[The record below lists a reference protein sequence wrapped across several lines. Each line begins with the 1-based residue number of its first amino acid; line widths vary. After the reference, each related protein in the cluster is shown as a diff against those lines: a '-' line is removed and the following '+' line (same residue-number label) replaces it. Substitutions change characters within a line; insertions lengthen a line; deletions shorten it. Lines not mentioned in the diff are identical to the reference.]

1 MIVYV
6 VLNSKF
12 KDYLLQSLRGI
23 ARLFGCKDCCKEE
36 YQNNEKE
43 VEIDLVT
50 QKSVSEIAQQ
60 SPSYLHRQRDKRS
73 PVFV

>member
-12 KDYLLQSLRGI
+12 KEYLLQSLRGI
-23 ARLFGCKDCCKEE
+23 AGFFGCKDCCMQEHQNKEQE
-36 YQNNEKE
+36 D
-43 VEIDLVT
+43 EIDLVT
-50 QKSVSEIAQQ
+50 QKSVLEIAQQ
-60 SPSYLHRQRDKRS
+60 SPSYLHIQRDNRS

>member
-6 VLNSKF
+6 ILNSKF
-12 KDYLLQSLRGI
+12 KDYLLQSQRGI

-50 QKSVSEIAQQ
+50 QKSVLEIAQQ
-60 SPSYLHRQRDKRS
+60 SPSYLHRQRDNRS